1 MSADLKAGHSI
12 TYFLKTILLNYNKKE
27 IEIYLFSNQIDDK
40 VISPEITNLVY
51 KTINIGKLSELIALN
66 KIREFNLDIMIDVMG
81 YTSRNRIGLFKNRI
95 AKKQIIWMGYCNTS
109 GLKNMYYII
118 LIQT

>member
-1 MSADLKAGHSI
+1 MK
-12 TYFLKTILLNYNKKE
+12 
-27 IEIYLFSNQIDDK
+27 LFIFKSNDDK
-40 VISPEITNLVY
+40 VISPEITN

-95 AKKQIIWMGYCNTS
+95 AKQIIWMGYCNTS
-109 GLKNMYYII
+109 GLKYGLYY
-118 LIQT
+118 L